1 MRCFFFFFAC
11 ISGEMSNI
19 CHFVTEIRDNL
30 IGLLS
35 SFLLYLKIHE
45 ILIAIDIVTSDIG
58 IYLL

>member
-1 MRCFFFFFAC
+1 
-11 ISGEMSNI
+11 MSNI